1 MQQENKQEQP
11 KPKSKRFAIVLGALV
26 TVGAIF
32 GITKYV
38 HALHHEETDD
48 AQIDAYI
55 SPVIPRVPG
64 YINEIRVTDNQF
76 VKKGDT
82 LLILDDRDL
91 KIKLQQAEAALMA
104 AQSGLGIAE
113 AGSSASQA
121 NVATSAANVTALNAQ
136 VEAAKVNVWRAT
148 QDYNRYSNLIKD
160 HSITQQQFEQAQAT
174 KQTAE
179 QQLKAITEQKE
190 AAIRQGNAASS
201 QSSASSKQ
209 INVADANIK
218 QKMAEVEAAK
228 LNLSYTVITAQQ
240 DGQVSKINIQPGQ
253 LVQAGQ
259 ALFNVVGANELWVT
273 ANFKETQLEKMK
285 VGQKVIVTADAFS
298 GHEFEAK
305 LVSLSPATGSK
316 FALLPPDNA
325 SGNFIKVVQRVP
337 VKIAFTNMKDEA
349 VKQLR
354 PGMNVLVD
362 VHLD

>member
-11 KPKSKRFAIVLGALV
+11 KPKNRRFVIVLGALV

-32 GITKYV
+32 GISKYV

-64 YINEIRVTDNQF
+64 YVNKIRVTDNQL

-82 LLILDDRDL
+82 LLVLDDRDL
-91 KIKLQQAEAALMA
+91 RIKVEQAEAALLA

-121 NVATSAANVTALNAQ
+121 NVATNAANVTALNAQ
-136 VEAAKVNVWRAT
+136 VEAAKVNLWRAT

-160 HSITQQQFEQAQAT
+160 HSITQQQFEQAQAA

-179 QQLKAITEQKE
+179 QQLRGITEQKE

-201 QSSASSKQ
+201 QSHASSKQ

-218 QKMAEVEAAK
+218 QKMAELEAAK

-259 ALFNVVGANELWVT
+259 SLFNVVGANELWVT

-285 VGQKVIVTADAFS
+285 VGQKVIITADAFS
-298 GHEFEAK
+298 DHEFEAK
-305 LVSLSPATGSK
+305 LVSLSPATGSR

-325 SGNFIKVVQRVP
+325 SGNFIKVVQRIP
-337 VKIAFTNMKDEA
+337 VKIAFNNTKDEA

>member
-1 MQQENKQEQP
+1 MQQEHKQEQP
-11 KPKSKRFAIVLGALV
+11 KPKNKRFAIVLGALV

-64 YINEIRVTDNQF
+64 YVNEIRVTDNQL

-82 LLILDDRDL
+82 LLVLDDRDL
-91 KIKLQQAEAALMA
+91 KIKLEQAEAALLA

-136 VEAAKVNVWRAT
+136 VEAAKVNLWRAT

-160 HSITQQQFEQAQAT
+160 HSITQQQFEQAQAA

-179 QQLKAITEQKE
+179 QQLKVITEQKE
-190 AAIRQGNAASS
+190 AAIRQGSAASS
-201 QSSASSKQ
+201 QSHASSKQ

-218 QKMAEVEAAK
+218 QRMAEVEAAK
-228 LNLSYTVITAQQ
+228 LNLSYTVITALQ

-259 ALFNVVGANELWVT
+259 SLFNIVGANELWVT

-285 VGQKVIVTADAFS
+285 VGQKVTITADAFS

-305 LVSLSPATGSK
+305 LISLSPATGSR

-325 SGNFIKVVQRVP
+325 SGNFIKVVQRIP
-337 VKIAFTNMKDEA
+337 VKIAFSNAKDEA

>member
-1 MQQENKQEQP
+1 MQQEHKQEQP

-64 YINEIRVTDNQF
+64 YVNEIRVTDNQL

-82 LLILDDRDL
+82 LLVLDDRDL
-91 KIKLQQAEAALMA
+91 KIKLEQAEAALLA
-104 AQSGLGIAE
+104 AKSGLGIAE

-136 VEAAKVNVWRAT
+136 VEAAKVNLWRAT

-160 HSITQQQFEQAQAT
+160 HSITQQQFEQAQAA

-179 QQLKAITEQKE
+179 QQLKVITEQKE
-190 AAIRQGNAASS
+190 AAIRQGSAASS
-201 QSSASSKQ
+201 QSHASSKQ

-228 LNLSYTVITAQQ
+228 LNLSYTVITALQ

-259 ALFNVVGANELWVT
+259 ALFNIVGANELWVT

-285 VGQKVIVTADAFS
+285 VGQKVTITADAFS

-305 LVSLSPATGSK
+305 LISLSPATGSR

-325 SGNFIKVVQRVP
+325 SGNFIKVVQRIP
-337 VKIAFTNMKDEA
+337 VKIAFSNTKDEA

>member
-1 MQQENKQEQP
+1 MQQEHKQEQP

-64 YINEIRVTDNQF
+64 YINEIRVTDNQL

-91 KIKLQQAEAALMA
+91 KIKLQQAEAALLA

-160 HSITQQQFEQAQAT
+160 RSITQQQFEQAQAA

-179 QQLKAITEQKE
+179 QQLKAITEQRE

>member
-64 YINEIRVTDNQF
+64 YINEIRVTDNQL

-160 HSITQQQFEQAQAT
+160 HSITQQQFEQAQAA

-179 QQLKAITEQKE
+179 QQLKAITEQRE

-337 VKIAFTNMKDEA
+337 VKIAFTNVKDET

>member
-1 MQQENKQEQP
+1 MQQEHKQEQP
-11 KPKSKRFAIVLGALV
+11 KPKNRRFVIVLGALV

-64 YINEIRVTDNQF
+64 YVNEIRVTDNQM

-82 LLILDDRDL
+82 LLVLDDRDL
-91 KIKLQQAEAALMA
+91 KIKVEQAEAALLA

-121 NVATSAANVTALNAQ
+121 NVATNQANVTALNAQ
-136 VEAAKVNVWRAT
+136 VEAAKVNLWRAT

-160 HSITQQQFEQAQAT
+160 HSITQQQFEQAQAA

-179 QQLKAITEQKE
+179 QQLKGITEQKE

-201 QSSASSKQ
+201 QSHASSKQ

-218 QKMAEVEAAK
+218 QKVAELEAAK

-259 ALFNVVGANELWVT
+259 SLFNVVGANELWVT

-305 LVSLSPATGSK
+305 LISLSPATGSR

-325 SGNFIKVVQRVP
+325 SGNFIKVVQRIP
-337 VKIAFTNMKDEA
+337 VKIAFSNVKDEA